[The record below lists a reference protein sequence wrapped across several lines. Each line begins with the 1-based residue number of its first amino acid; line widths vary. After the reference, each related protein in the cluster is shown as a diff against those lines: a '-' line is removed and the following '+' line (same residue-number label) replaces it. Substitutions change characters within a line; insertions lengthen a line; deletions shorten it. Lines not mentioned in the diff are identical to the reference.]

1 MADKTAIIA
10 VDFDANG
17 VVVGAKQVQNSL
29 DDIKKKSEDT
39 GNSSAQ
45 GFGKMSAALG
55 RVAWS
60 VGETI
65 NLIPKMNF
73 AKSVDQVKY
82 LDATAQRMAQT
93 FGAAGDDVKK
103 RFMDIE
109 KATGVSASTV
119 AQLASTLGDVTYDAA
134 GSADAIEGLVKATK
148 AWGADTN
155 KALMWGE
162 TLRNNLGYVGD
173 TTAALGKVEDIANR
187 LGMVGGPTA
196 LLDTLSALGPQ
207 LGEIST
213 ESEEA
218 RTRLIALVAAA
229 GKGLSPARA
238 REAASMALGEVQSH
252 SQDIERL
259 LGRKITDDKTGKIV
273 DPLAVLRDVQAASKA
288 KWSDPDTRRRNMQF
302 SFGTKLGDLLG
313 RTDFAEAE
321 ATAQG
326 ARNQGSLGVAF
337 GDYRRTKVG
346 QREIRDLDT
355 EAAGR
360 DIAEK
365 GLAVSDAAVAGLG
378 AKGAAQTGRVAAY
391 SKMAYDFANE
401 IDPRAGKVVGLLGA
415 GATAGVGI
423 GHAVAEKGINVWEH
437 MPKWLGG
444 VDKAQPAAAAQAT
457 ATSNKD
463 VVAALEKQPKEIA
476 SAIAAELSKPTYRD
490 TNQSGSW

>member
-39 GNSSAQ
+39 GNSSAS
-45 GFGKMSAALG
+45 GFGKISAALG

-103 RFMDIE
+103 LFMYIE
-109 KATGVSASTV
+109 KTTGVSASTV
-119 AQLASTLGDVTYDAA
+119 AQITSTLGDVTYDAA
-134 GSADAIEGLVKATK
+134 GSADAIEGLVK
-148 AWGADTN
+148 
-155 KALMWGE
+155 
-162 TLRNNLGYVGD
+162 TLRNNLGVVGD
-173 TTAALGKVEDIANR
+173 TTAALGKVEDISNK
-187 LGMVGGPTA
+187 LGLVGGPTA

-213 ESEEA
+213 ESGEA

-238 REAASMALGEVQSH
+238 REAASMAIGEVQSH

-313 RTDFAEAE
+313 RADFAEAE
-321 ATAQG
+321 ATARS

-337 GDYRRTKVG
+337 GDYQRTKAG

-355 EAAGR
+355 E
-360 DIAEK
+360 
-365 GLAVSDAAVAGLG
+365 
-378 AKGAAQTGRVAAY
+378 
-391 SKMAYDFANE
+391 
-401 IDPRAGKVVGLLGA
+401 
-415 GATAGVGI
+415 
-423 GHAVAEKGINVWEH
+423 WER
-437 MPKWLGG
+437 MSKWLGG
-444 VDKAQPAAAAQAT
+444 VDKAQPPAAAQAT

-476 SAIAAELSKPTYRD
+476 SAIAAELIAVAAAGRL
-490 TNQSGSW
+490 

>member
-39 GNSSAQ
+39 GNSSAS
-45 GFGKMSAALG
+45 GFGKISAALG

-82 LDATAQRMAQT
+82 IDETAQRMAQT

-103 RFMDIE
+103 LFMYIE
-109 KATGVSASTV
+109 KTTGVSASTV
-119 AQLASTLGDVTYDAA
+119 AQITSTLGDVTYDAA
-134 GSADAIEGLVKATK
+134 GSADAIEGLVK
-148 AWGADTN
+148 
-155 KALMWGE
+155 
-162 TLRNNLGYVGD
+162 TLRNNLGVVGD
-173 TTAALGKVEDIANR
+173 TTAALGKVEDISNK
-187 LGMVGGPTA
+187 LGLVGGPTA

-238 REAASMALGEVQSH
+238 REAASMAIGEVQSH

-313 RTDFAEAE
+313 RADFAEAE
-321 ATAQG
+321 ATAAQ

-337 GDYRRTKVG
+337 GDYQRTKAG

-355 EAAGR
+355 E
-360 DIAEK
+360 
-365 GLAVSDAAVAGLG
+365 
-378 AKGAAQTGRVAAY
+378 
-391 SKMAYDFANE
+391 
-401 IDPRAGKVVGLLGA
+401 
-415 GATAGVGI
+415 
-423 GHAVAEKGINVWEH
+423 WEH
-437 MPKWLGG
+437 MSKWLGG
-444 VDKAQPAAAAQAT
+444 VDKAQPPAAAQAT

-476 SAIAAELSKPTYRD
+476 SAIAAELIAVAAAGRL
-490 TNQSGSW
+490 